1 MSSGFAKRFT
11 NGVFRWVFGLF
22 VIAAIGLSSCGL
34 LAYHTRKAACEN
46 SSYFSVLKSISL
58 QKGYSLTFDSKPI
71 VFGDDSAPFINILE
85 KATPVNVCD
94 KCYPDAPEQ
103 FPDDFPSSQC
113 GIHKITLGHAFGS
126 DPPFMELFLPRWI
139 RVLSDEL
146 YVSQR
151 YFSIEPELVA
161 QCFDLADRIV
171 SESNQS
177 I

>member
-46 SSYFSVLKSISL
+46 SSF
-58 QKGYSLTFDSKPI
+58 

-113 GIHKITLGHAFGS
+113 GIHKITLGHVAGS
-126 DPPFMELFLPRWI
+126 DPPFMELHLPRWI

-161 QCFDLADRIV
+161 QCFDIADRIV
-171 SESNQS
+171 SDSNQS

>member
-1 MSSGFAKRFT
+1 MFSGFAKRFA
-11 NGVFRWVFGLF
+11 NGLFRCVFGIF
-22 VIAAIGLSSCGL
+22 VLAAVDLSSCSL

-46 SSYFSVLKSISL
+46 SSYFSVLSSVSL
-58 QKGYSLTFDSKPI
+58 RKGYSLTFDSKPI
-71 VFGDDSAPFINILE
+71 VFGDDSLPFIDILE

-103 FPDDFPSSQC
+103 FPDDFPTSGC
-113 GIHKITLGHAFGS
+113 GIYQITLGHAFGS